1 MLSFF
6 YLWEDKPNVIAR
18 IVGLGCHCLSALLLY
33 RILARSPRTQC
44 IAVVTTALFLVT
56 PFYAIRLTLNAA
68 YDFFLLLYLLS
79 YLLMN
84 SPSRPLRWLALICL
98 FFSLSLETLI
108 ALEPL
113 RLLLAYRAGERWT
126 KPLARLL
133 PFWIVVTVVMV
144 LRLTILE
151 KSGHYAGQYA
161 RVHDLGIA
169 LAALSTHLQA
179 LPRALSYAYTQG
191 FEFLGRLASTV
202 LVLVTVALF
211 GMFGKS
217 ALRTSWL
224 LKSPSSVRNTG
235 LLMAVGA
242 AIAVIGGLPYALAG
256 IYGDITR
263 VETRLLFPSQFG
275 ALLLLAVAIQ
285 CLPLERLRAA
295 VAGGAIAVF
304 GLSMAHDAKWLLFD
318 GLVTSDLQRQTRAAL
333 LSDPQPKVVELK
345 IQASAPLFF
354 RSRCLGANDMNIA
367 QEILRDRS
375 RPRSFIYSDSCGDFT
390 NPDIVPSGRCPIS
403 YLDGYP
409 CPARRETWLY
419 NPAPGIAPLDDIGM
433 VELISAVVSRPSS
446 ADGGRGELVKLTG
459 DRQSRLERA
468 EYRPPCD
475 HSGAKASLWLLA
487 IPGPNC
493 ENKLTGD

>member
-1 MLSFF
+1 MQFVWIAGTVAVLASAPALFTRGLIADDWSGYYVFWTEGSSGFVRWMVEVAHAGYSIPMLSFF

-18 IVGLGCHCLSALLLY
+18 IVGLGCHCLSGLLLY
-33 RILARSPRTQC
+33 RILAQSPRTCC

-56 PFYAIRLTLNAA
+56 PFYAVRLTLNAA

-79 YLLMN
+79 YLLMD
-84 SPSRPLRWLALICL
+84 SPSRPRRWLALISL
-98 FFSLSLETLI
+98 FVSLSLETLI

-113 RLLLAYRAGERWT
+113 RLLLAYHAGERWT
-126 KPLARLL
+126 KPLARLM
-133 PFWIVVTVVMV
+133 PFWVVIAVVIV

-161 RVHDLGIA
+161 RVHDIGII
-169 LAALSTHLQA
+169 LAALSTHLNA

-202 LVLVTVALF
+202 LVLVAVALF
-211 GMFGKS
+211 GMFGAS
-217 ALRTSWL
+217 TLRTSWL

-285 CLPLERLRAA
+285 CLPLQRLRAA
-295 VAGGAIAVF
+295 VTGGAIAVF

-333 LSDPQPKVVELK
+333 LSDPEPKVVELK

-354 RSRCLGANDMNIA
+354 RSRCLGANDMNAA
-367 QEILRDRS
+367 QDILRDQ
-375 RPRSFIYSDSCGDFT
+375 
-390 NPDIVPSGRCPIS
+390 
-403 YLDGYP
+403 
-409 CPARRETWLY
+409 
-419 NPAPGIAPLDDIGM
+419 
-433 VELISAVVSRPSS
+433 SS
-446 ADGGRGELVKLTG
+446 T
-459 DRQSRLERA
+459 
-468 EYRPPCD
+468 
-475 HSGAKASLWLLA
+475 A
-487 IPGPNC
+487 I
-493 ENKLTGD
+493 LHL